1 MRWAGGGVDDDRV
14 YVFADETVGLQ
25 IARVGL
31 IKVSFLEG
39 DIFEVV
45 GIPDLDGVGQ
55 GGTLLDTVNQN
66 ILLIWAQFSG
76 EFGVEEPVKNSL
88 PLQCECVAAL

>member
-1 MRWAGGGVDDDRV
+1 VRWAGGGVDDDRV

-45 GIPDLDGVGQ
+45 GIPDLDGIGQ

-66 ILLIWAQFSG
+66 ILLIWTQFSG

-88 PLQCECVAAL
+88 PL